1 LGTAARLR
9 PRPSLGAVL
18 QVLYPL
24 REGTAVDEQVLEH
37 LEGYRGSRPVRIGN
51 GAALWSF
58 LSVLYL
64 ASAEHRRTPGPP
76 PLGAEAAGTSPDADP
91 S

>member
-1 LGTAARLR
+1 VRLG
-9 PRPSLGAVL
+9 
-18 QVLYPL
+18 
-24 REGTAVDEQVLEH
+24 GTVD
-37 LEGYRGSRPVRIGN
+37 
-51 GAALWSF
+51 AALWSF